1 MTLGRST
8 TTVTLGLI
16 AGILAFAGLAVL
28 RTPSLA
34 DPGDTASL
42 EFGVGLTGLGL
53 LCAVTA
59 WGVSGGRPWGRVLAL
74 IVATACAASGIF
86 GLYGLVMLV
95 GQGNLWSRMNIAV
108 LAVLLLMGITSAV
121 LLIALWRAHESAKD
135 AIRVTP
141 PGRAAPLAFGL
152 LIGLGSSI
160 AFSSWLSTLSEPPCC
175 PL

>member
-8 TTVTLGLI
+8 TMVALGLI
-16 AGILAFAGLAVL
+16 AGILACAGLAVL

-34 DPGDTASL
+34 VPGDTASL
-42 EFGVGLTGLGL
+42 EFGVGLIGLGL

-59 WGVSGGRPWGRVLAL
+59 WGVSGARPWGRLFAL
-74 IVATACAASGIF
+74 IAATACAAAGIF
-86 GLYGLVMLV
+86 GLYGLAMLV

-121 LLIALWRAHESAKD
+121 LLIAVLRVHDSAKD

-141 PGRAAPLAFGL
+141 ARRAAPLAFGL
-152 LIGLGSSI
+152 LIGLGASI
-160 AFSSWLSTLSEPPCC
+160 AFSSWLSTLAEPPCC
-175 PL
+175 PV